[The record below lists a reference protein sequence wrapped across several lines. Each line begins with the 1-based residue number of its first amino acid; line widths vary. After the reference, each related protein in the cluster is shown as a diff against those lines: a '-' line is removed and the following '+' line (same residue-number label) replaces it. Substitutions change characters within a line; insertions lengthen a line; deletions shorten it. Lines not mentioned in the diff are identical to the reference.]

1 MQARLH
7 LIKGNPK
14 GKTVEV
20 PEGTLTVGRA
30 EDSDLIIASTRISRK
45 HCEIVNDAG
54 GLVIKDK
61 GSGNGT
67 YVNTQK
73 ITQQRLDPGDE
84 VRIGPLTF
92 VVEID
97 GVKEGPAGKAAP
109 AAQAAKPRAA
119 KPKPKAPP
127 KKPATPDDILSSLER
142 MAMPPKKKGGSPS
155 IPFPGEPKKKDAAD
169 DVLEISDDDLL
180 DGDS

>member
-1 MQARLH
+1 MQATLH

-20 PEGTLTVGRA
+20 PEGTLMVGRA
-30 EDSDLIIASTRISRK
+30 EDSDLIIASTRVSRK
-45 HCEIVNDAG
+45 HCEIVNHAT

-67 YVNTQK
+67 LVNGQK
-73 ITQQRLDPGDE
+73 ITEQRLAPGDQ

-92 VVEID
+92 LVEIE
-97 GVKEGPAGKAAP
+97 GVKQRPGAKAAP

-119 KPKPKAPP
+119 KPKPKAQPR
-127 KKPATPDDILSSLER
+127 KPATPDDILSSLER
-142 MAMPPKKKGGSPS
+142 MALPPKKKGASP
-155 IPFPGEPKKKDAAD
+155 PVTFPGAPKKKNAGE

-180 DGDS
+180 DSDS